1 MAAGDTG
8 ITICSDA
15 LLMIGAKAITSF
27 NDGTDE
33 SSICD
38 RLYPDIRDSLLVMY
52 PWSFSTKKIQ
62 LAQLLTA
69 PGSVWRYA
77 YQLPGDR
84 LNNPRAVYESS
95 AIGSPVRKD
104 WEIQG
109 DQLLTNLES
118 VFIDYQ
124 YSVGEYAM
132 PQYFVQLLK
141 YMVAWHIAESLTE
154 QQEKA
159 AKWQRVAVGD
169 PSENGRGGFF
179 RTAAQIDGQGNPSR
193 AISDFTLVEAR
204 FS

>member
-118 VFIDYQ
+118 VYIDYQ

-204 FS
+204 FG